1 MGALGTLAKNADML
15 HIWIPSGYYV
25 ISYIFIKIF
34 LILVN
39 EVTEIKNVYQMLW
52 YICIF
57 SVKR

>member
-52 YICIF
+52 
-57 SVKR
+57 